1 MSLTKVGIVGKT
13 AARFGVQEIPG
24 RMSIPKVRKLCNF
37 TTFKHHFNTF
47 LLGLF
52 VVTAWLI

>member
-24 RMSIPKVRKLCNF
+24 RMSIPKVRKL
-37 TTFKHHFNTF
+37 
-47 LLGLF
+47 
-52 VVTAWLI
+52 